1 MFPTSRSRAVAAA
14 AAGAVLVMTCGCGG
28 GSGSGSGDTVTVT
41 VGFVNGAH
49 SDFHTCLQ
57 GAVEMAAE
65 VAGAELTT
73 ANSQQDPARELAHIK
88 AMVSQDVDVL
98 IVQTVDAE
106 KLKDGIA
113 VARGANVPIFLT
125 SVVGDD
131 TADILGAVV
140 VDLKKAGRLDA
151 GWVGSDA
158 GGRQVEVGVIAGA
171 PGAASDLLVSGFT
184 EALPPNAKVVVN
196 APAMFDPV
204 KAEGVATRA
213 IRAHPG
219 LDYVFVANE
228 ERALAARDAFDAT
241 GAKGV
246 KIVTI
251 NGTHRGLAAIK
262 DGRVSATVT
271 NSPLTNGRMAV
282 KNALTLLSDEP
293 APKIATVPLTLVTRK
308 NLDHAPPCCP

>member
-14 AAGAVLVMTCGCGG
+14 VAGAALVMTCACGG
-28 GSGSGSGDTVTVT
+28 GSGTGSGDTVT

-65 VAGAELTT
+65 EAGAELTT

-98 IVQTVDAE
+98 IVQTVDVE

-113 VARGANVPIFLT
+113 VARGADVPIFLT
-125 SVVGDD
+125 SVVGDRTGD
-131 TADILGAVV
+131 LLGAVV
-140 VDLKKAGRLDA
+140 VDLKKAGSLDA
-151 GWVGSDA
+151 AWVASDA

-184 EALPPNAKVVVN
+184 EALPPNAEVV
-196 APAMFDPV
+196 ADEPAMFDPV
-204 KAEGVATRA
+204 KAKGVATRV

-219 LDYVFVANE
+219 LDYAFVANE
-228 ERALAARDAFDAT
+228 EMALAARDAFDAA

-246 KIVTI
+246 EIVTI

-262 DGRVSATVT
+262 EGRVSATVT

-282 KNALTLLSDEP
+282 KNAMALLSGEP
-293 APKIATVPLTLVTRK
+293 VPRIATVPLSLVTAE
-308 NLDHAPPCCP
+308 NLDHAPPYCP